1 MTALSTLFPAAG
13 GSSLTYVSNRMYFQ
27 NIATGL
33 NLTGGMAANRDYL
46 QPFVL
51 MGDVTVD
58 EIGWV
63 RANATA
69 ANVYVGIYDSS
80 GNLLTD
86 CAVDA
91 DTTAG
96 LHAVSTTAVA
106 LTEGTLYF
114 LAVNQSAA
122 VVNADTLADADLQID
137 TLAGLLLFRTGFD
150 TGSGASLP
158 SSFLRQALTGAIY
171 KSRSNA
177 ALSDPLTITGFTNAG
192 DSAISIGVIPQ

>member
-27 NIATGL
+27 NIATAL
-33 NLTGGMAANRDYL
+33 NFTSGMAADRDYL

-51 MGDVTVD
+51 MGDATVD

-63 RANATA
+63 RAAGTA
-69 ANVYVGIYDSS
+69 GNVYVGIYDAS

-91 DTTAG
+91 DTTVG

-106 LTEGTLYF
+106 LTEGTLYY

-122 VVNADTLADADLQID
+122 VVNADTLADGDLQID
-137 TLAGLLLFRTGFD
+137 VLMGLLLFRTGFD
-150 TGSGASLP
+150 TSSGPSMPASLM
-158 SSFLRQALTGAIY
+158 RQTVTGAMY

-177 ALSDPLTITGFTNAG
+177 ALSDPLTLTGFTNAG
-192 DSAISIGVIPQ
+192 DSAISIGIIPQ